1 MKCGWQLS
9 WPTRW
14 KLRSTLGH
22 VESTYKQWTQCGK
35 LLMFDEQLKDGRGHS
50 MKVSVAVSLSKREKR
65 FSLFRHKSGTP
76 VCISLFR
83 SEKKINPC
91 LQSSKKKSKNHN
103 DWKRK
108 ECFPSYQQT
117 TSDRVGYIVDSC
129 HSRGSCVTTWFVD
142 DWRGHDWK
150 QVSNGI
156 RHANSRMDFN
166 FGLFLFIISIQ
177 EKKIIP
183 PQKIN

>member
-91 LQSSKKKSKNHN
+91 LQSSKKKSQKITMTGREKNVFLPIN
-103 DWKRK
+103 KRQVIGLATLWTLVTAEVLVWLRGLLMIDVDMIGNKFRMEFATLTLVWISTLASFYSLYQFKRK
-108 ECFPSYQQT
+108 KLFPP
-117 TSDRVGYIVDSC
+117 
-129 HSRGSCVTTWFVD
+129 
-142 DWRGHDWK
+142 
-150 QVSNGI
+150 
-156 RHANSRMDFN
+156 
-166 FGLFLFIISIQ
+166 
-177 EKKIIP
+177 KK
-183 PQKIN
+183 